1 MPEPQVYD
9 PYRLIDDVEGLLIQR
24 GHRPERADGRAGDRV
39 AGASRL
45 LRGLGIEPLRAPGDA
60 LDLDG
65 QVAYQSLVHG
75 D

>member
-1 MPEPQVYD
+1 MPERQAYD

-24 GHRPERADGRAGDRV
+24 GHRPVRLEGRAGDRV

-65 QVAYQSLVHG
+65 QVAYQTRVHG

>member
-1 MPEPQVYD
+1 MPDRQVYD

-24 GHRPERADGRAGDRV
+24 GHRPERLDGLAGDRV

-65 QVAYQSLVHG
+65 QVAYQTLVHG

>member
-1 MPEPQVYD
+1 MPEQQVYD

-24 GHRPERADGRAGDRV
+24 GHTPERLDGRTGDRV

-45 LRGLGIEPLRAPGDA
+45 LRGLGIDPLRAPGDA

-65 QVAYQSLVHG
+65 QIAYQSRVHG

>member
-1 MPEPQVYD
+1 MPEPAGYD
-9 PYRLIDDVEGLLIQR
+9 PYRLMDDIEGLLVQR
-24 GHRPERADGRAGDRV
+24 GFRPVRRPELLADRV

-45 LRGLGIEPLRAPGDA
+45 LRGLGVEPLRAQQDA

-65 QVAYQSLVHG
+65 HAAYQARLHE

>member
-1 MPEPQVYD
+1 MPDPQVYD

-24 GHRPERADGRAGDRV
+24 GHRPERVEGRAGDRV

-65 QVAYQSLVHG
+65 QRAYQARVHG